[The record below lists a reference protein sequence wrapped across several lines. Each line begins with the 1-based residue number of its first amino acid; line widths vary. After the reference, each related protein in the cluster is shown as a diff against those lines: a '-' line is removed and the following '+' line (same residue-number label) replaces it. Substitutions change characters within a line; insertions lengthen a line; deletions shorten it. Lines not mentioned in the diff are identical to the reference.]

1 MLLANRTRRVGQ
13 WLAGRTLRA
22 RLIGGLLALLALS
35 CATVGIVTYTHLHS
49 VLIGELDN
57 QLTSANVR
65 YTGCYSPPA
74 DHDYHGIDEPP
85 SGSQPDECAQQQMT
99 AAFTAVIMQPLVVT
113 DAFLAGTGGS
123 CHLSAADQ
131 AAVASVPV
139 GRFVSVDLSS
149 YGEYRMTASSTPVG
163 IIVTGL
169 PLAPVTHTLQQVA
182 VAELAVFLAAI
193 VMTGVIGTAWVRFS
207 LRPLRRVAAT
217 ATRVTRLPLSSGEV
231 SLPERVP
238 DANPATEVGQVGAAF
253 NRMLGHV
260 EAALARRE
268 ASENRL
274 RTFAAD
280 ASHELRTPLAAIRGY
295 AELARRRGG
304 TLPDEV
310 AQALGRVESE
320 AARMGELVD
329 ELLLLARLDAGRPLA
344 SEPVDLSRLIID
356 ATGDA
361 RAAAADHRWQLEL
374 PEEPVIVRG
383 DEQRLRQV
391 LANLLSNAARHT
403 PASTVVTVALTT
415 GSATSASGTAGTA
428 DVAGPDGTPDVAG
441 APSTAVI
448 SVTDNGPGIPAE
460 LLPDVFERF
469 VRGDSARSRVAGS
482 SGLGLAIVH
491 AVTAAH
497 GGIATVSSCPGET
510 RFTITLP
517 ASRDGGD

>member
-1 MLLANRTRRVGQ
+1 MVLANRTLRVRQ

-35 CATVGIVTYTHLHS
+35 CATVGLVTYSHLRS
-49 VLIGELDN
+49 VLIGQLDTE
-57 QLTSANVR
+57 LTSANVR
-65 YTGCYSPPA
+65 YTGCYRPPPDQ
-74 DHDYHGIDEPP
+74 DHQDPDDSLPVN
-85 SGSQPDECAQQQMT
+85 SPDECAQQQMT
-99 AAFTAVIMQPLVVT
+99 AAFTAVIAPPRVVT
-113 DAFLAGTGGS
+113 DAYLAGANGN
-123 CHLSAADQ
+123 CHLSSSDQ
-131 AAVASVPV
+131 TAVASVPV
-139 GRFVSVDLSS
+139 GHFVTVDLSS
-149 YGEYRMTASSTPVG
+149 YGEYRMTASNTQAG

-169 PLAPVTHTLQQVA
+169 PFEPVTHTLQEVA
-182 VAELAVFLAAI
+182 IAELAVFLAAL
-193 VMTGVIGTAWVRFS
+193 VLTGVIGTAWVRSS

-217 ATRVTRLPLSSGEV
+217 ATKVTLLPLSSGEV

-268 ASENRL
+268 ASETRL
-274 RTFAAD
+274 RSFAAD

-304 TLPDEV
+304 ALPDEV
-310 AQALGRVESE
+310 ALALGRVESE
-320 AARMGELVD
+320 AVRMGELVD

-344 SEPVDLSRLIID
+344 SEPVDLTRLVID
-356 ATGDA
+356 ATSDA

-374 PEEPVIVRG
+374 PEEPVMVRG

-403 PASTVVTVALTT
+403 PAATMVTIALTT
-415 GSATSASGTAGTA
+415 EPTVIGSAGDAVGAGDSASPGPAGIA
-428 DVAGPDGTPDVAG
+428 I
-441 APSTAVI
+441 I
-448 SVTDNGPGIPAE
+448 SVTDNGPGIPAD

-469 VRGDSARSRVAGS
+469 VRGDSSRSRVAGS

-497 GGIATVSSCPGET
+497 GGTADVTSRPGET
-510 RFTITLP
+510 RFAITLP
-517 ASRDGGD
+517 VSGDE

>member
-1 MLLANRTRRVGQ
+1 MLLANRALRARH

-35 CATVGIVTYTHLHS
+35 CATVGLVTYTHLHS
-49 VLIGELDN
+49 VLIGQLDTE
-57 QLTSANVR
+57 LTSANTR
-65 YTGCYSPPA
+65 YAGCFSPTA
-74 DHDYHGIDEPP
+74 DHDHHGLGEPLP
-85 SGSQPDECAQQQMT
+85 GSQPDECAQQQVT
-99 AAFTAVIMQPLVVT
+99 AAFTAVIAPPRVVT
-113 DAFLAGTGGS
+113 DAYLAGTGGS

-131 AAVASVPV
+131 AEVASVPV
-139 GRFVSVDLSS
+139 GRFVTVDLTS
-149 YGEYRMTASSTPVG
+149 YGEYRMTASNSRAGT
-163 IIVTGL
+163 IVTGL
-169 PLAPVTHTLQQVA
+169 PLAPVTHTLRQVA
-182 VAELAVFLAAI
+182 IAELAVFLAAL

-217 ATRVTRLPLSSGEV
+217 ATRVTLLPLSSGEV

-238 DANPATEVGQVGAAF
+238 DANPGTEVGQVGAAF

-268 ASENRL
+268 ASETRL

-320 AARMGELVD
+320 AVRMGELVD
-329 ELLLLARLDAGRPLA
+329 ELLLLARLDAGRPLV
-344 SEPVDLSRLIID
+344 SEPVDLTRLIID
-356 ATGDA
+356 ATSDA
-361 RAAAADHRWQLEL
+361 RAAAAGHRWQLEL
-374 PEEPVIVRG
+374 PEEPVIVGG

-403 PASTVVTVALTT
+403 PARTEVTIALTT
-415 GSATSASGTAGTA
+415 GSASS
-428 DVAGPDGTPDVAG
+428 
-441 APSTAVI
+441 AVI
-448 SVTDNGPGIPAE
+448 SVTDNGPGIASD

-469 VRGDSARSRVAGS
+469 VRGDSSRSRAAGS

-491 AVTAAH
+491 AVTVAH
-497 GGIATVSSCPGET
+497 GGSADVTSRPGET

-517 ASRDGGD
+517 VSLH

>member
-1 MLLANRTRRVGQ
+1 
-13 WLAGRTLRA
+13 
-22 RLIGGLLALLALS
+22 
-35 CATVGIVTYTHLHS
+35 
-49 VLIGELDN
+49 
-57 QLTSANVR
+57 
-65 YTGCYSPPA
+65 
-74 DHDYHGIDEPP
+74 
-85 SGSQPDECAQQQMT
+85 
-99 AAFTAVIMQPLVVT
+99 
-113 DAFLAGTGGS
+113 
-123 CHLSAADQ
+123 
-131 AAVASVPV
+131 
-139 GRFVSVDLSS
+139 
-149 YGEYRMTASSTPVG
+149 
-163 IIVTGL
+163 
-169 PLAPVTHTLQQVA
+169 LQQVA
-182 VAELAVFLAAI
+182 IAELAVFLAAL
-193 VMTGVIGTAWVRFS
+193 VLTGVIGTAWVRFS

-260 EAALARRE
+260 EAALSRRE
-268 ASENRL
+268 ASETRL

-310 AQALGRVESE
+310 ALALGRVESE
-320 AARMGELVD
+320 ATRMGELVD

-344 SEPVDLSRLIID
+344 SEPVDLTRLIID
-356 ATGDA
+356 AASDA
-361 RAAAADHRWQLEL
+361 RAAAAAHRWQLQL
-374 PEEPVIVRG
+374 PEEPVVVRG

-403 PASTVVTVALTT
+403 PAATEVTIALTT
-415 GSATSASGTAGTA
+415 EPTVTAHAGEPATSRPA
-428 DVAGPDGTPDVAG
+428 
-441 APSTAVI
+441 STAVI

-469 VRGDSARSRVAGS
+469 VRGDSSRSRAAGS

-497 GGIATVSSCPGET
+497 GGSADVTSRPGET
-510 RFTITLP
+510 RFSITLP
-517 ASRDGGD
+517 VSSDD